1 MKANGEGRTVALSTA
16 VAASDMNPPG
26 SADARGKHR
35 ILAELKHLEQ
45 EARFLEEEVEELE
58 RTEKV
63 SASLQE
69 LLQKIESHADPLLPI
84 THGPVNPT
92 WDKWFEGPPDSR
104 HCKCWIL

>member
-16 VAASDMNPPG
+16 VVASDMNPPG

-45 EARFLEEEVEELE
+45 EARFLE
-58 RTEKV
+58 
-63 SASLQE
+63 
-69 LLQKIESHADPLLPI
+69 IESHADPLLPI
-84 THGPVNPT
+84 THGPANTT